1 MFIEDF
7 KFKVAGVWR
16 ILFSNAGF
24 VFLGGGKLFCLFICK
39 HLLHSC
45 LMNGQYVLWFLQTK
59 LESFNLLLHDYTFS
73 TCTQSAADTYYGYI
87 QIQNIWLATNYKLWH
102 SLHKCIKH
110 QFIQTTFYPH
120 CYTHTVIPTCPLVA
134 LKHHMKDSH
143 CSFVS
148 SEKVEFFSFQALK
161 PAEYSIEYG
170 VHQTK
175 ATLSVQL
182 TRVVKIF
189 KLELHFRSLLKKI
202 SVWK

>member
-1 MFIEDF
+1 MPNEWGSMCSDF
-7 KFKVAGVWR
+7 YKQNWKALICYCMIIHSVHVHSQLLTPTMATSKSRTSGWPPITSCGIHCINV
-16 ILFSNAGF
+16 SN
-24 VFLGGGKLFCLFICK
+24 I
-39 HLLHSC
+39 
-45 LMNGQYVLWFLQTK
+45 
-59 LESFNLLLHDYTFS
+59 
-73 TCTQSAADTYYGYI
+73 
-87 QIQNIWLATNYKLWH
+87 
-102 SLHKCIKH
+102 SLSRQH
-110 QFIQTTFYPH
+110 F
-120 CYTHTVIPTCPLVA
+120 THTVIPTCPLVA

-202 SVWK
+202 SV

>member
-1 MFIEDF
+1 MCSDF
-7 KFKVAGVWR
+7 YKQNWKA
-16 ILFSNAGF
+16 L
-24 VFLGGGKLFCLFICK
+24 ICYCMII
-39 HLLHSC
+39 HSVHVHSQLLTPTMATSKSRTSGWPPITSC
-45 LMNGQYVLWFLQTK
+45 GI
-59 LESFNLLLHDYTFS
+59 H
-73 TCTQSAADTYYGYI
+73 
-87 QIQNIWLATNYKLWH
+87 
-102 SLHKCIKH
+102 CIKH

-202 SVWK
+202 SV